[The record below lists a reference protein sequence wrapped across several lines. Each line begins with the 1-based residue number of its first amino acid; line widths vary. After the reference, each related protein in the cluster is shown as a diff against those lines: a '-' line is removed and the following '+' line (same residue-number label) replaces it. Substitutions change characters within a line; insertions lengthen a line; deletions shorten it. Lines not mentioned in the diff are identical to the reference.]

1 MGADGEVAVKKGYIV
16 ARVHVT
22 DPEGFEE
29 YLKIGLPSLDRFGGR
44 SLVLGGQYTTLEGTE
59 RERHVVIEFDSY
71 QQALDCYHSPEY
83 QAAANLRKRYA
94 DTDLVV
100 VEGT

>member
-1 MGADGEVAVKKGYIV
+1 MKKGYII
-16 ARVHVT
+16 AHVHVH
-22 DPEGFEE
+22 DPAGFED

-44 SLVLGGQYTTLEGTE
+44 SLVLGGQYTTLEGQE
-59 RERHVVIEFDSY
+59 KERHVVIEFDSY
-71 QQALDCYHSPEY
+71 QQALDCYNSSEY
-83 QAAANLRKRYA
+83 QAAADLRKRYA